1 MPSDSDIVAICVKV
15 IKTLGHLPSQS
26 SKFCFLN
33 LKNNLSDIR
42 KELEK
47 SKSRIIDNTLLFAKK
62 VKKVSSASEYS
73 GVVREHEEKSLLDK
87 VEYRYSDVVC
97 EYEEKMLLEQIID
110 KVVNDNSTDIFL
122 YLKKNSI
129 PDCNILNDKCK
140 LDYGCTMSFDGIK
153 RANKKAFTMENC
165 VLKHNDSGIYKKDK
179 LVFTSKED
187 WMKKTNLFVN
197 TDNINVN
204 SFVKYGLS
212 VGISYFQNETFN
224 EVVKSVYEYT
234 EFEKA
239 SLNFNLKPTEEFI
252 KAVNDAIKSENS
264 SEEFKEIIKEYGQFI
279 PTKVILG
286 GRVYFENVR
295 KVSGNS
301 KSKTATANIKI
312 ADGNYSNTKKI
323 SKFYDFNHL
332 KLLGG
337 KHPDGENFDEKNWIE
352 SLKDYQNWE
361 CIEYRNPIS
370 IFQFLPDD
378 LRKESF
384 IKIGKKILYTGTEY
398 CDYFLFEPGICR
410 HFELNK
416 LPSHISRIIQ
426 KSKDANC
433 DILAT
438 AIDAGNSENIFFNCK
453 IFYDQEGKPSVIIHG
468 IQKEFQ
474 FHRRKYKLKVG
485 LMIIGYDIDFSFILS
500 DTSVELIK
508 TEYDSLNQREFGSIK
523 LPLEHDLMTKNIPF
537 FGIPILSNL
546 DSSNDSLV
554 IGHNFCNTRLDVES
568 KYRLDAFSYC
578 SKTNCFVRLPK
589 FTFCTLII
597 PNNPTSLTYELLP
610 FEFQFPYIS
619 DILRNKPYIDLKEKF
634 ARQSNN
640 LDPKCVSLVLTRD
653 NNYTPIY
660 LNQSR
665 DHITIEY
672 VECRCNKTCSIC
684 KEKTLKIS
692 SSNKDYASCSVFS
705 LSDANLTETK

>member
-1 MPSDSDIVAICVKV
+1 MPSDSDIVAINVKI
-15 IKTLGHLPSQS
+15 IKTLGHLPSQRL
-26 SKFCFLN
+26 KLCFLN

-42 KELEK
+42 KELK
-47 SKSRIIDNTLLFAKK
+47 KFRIIDDTLLFTR
-62 VKKVSSASEYS
+62 KVSSESEYS
-73 GVVREHEEKSLLDK
+73 EVIREHEEIS
-87 VEYRYSDVVC
+87 
-97 EYEEKMLLEQIID
+97 LLEQIID

-122 YLKKNSI
+122 YLMKNSI
-129 PDCNILNDKCK
+129 PDWNILNDKCK

-165 VLKHNDSGIYKKDK
+165 DLTHIGSRGYKKDQ
-179 LVFTSKED
+179 FEFESKED

-197 TDNINVN
+197 TDDINVN

-212 VGISYFQNETFN
+212 VGISYSQNVTFN
-224 EVVKSVYEYT
+224 EEVKSVYKYT
-234 EFEKA
+234 ELEKA
-239 SLNFNLKPTEEFI
+239 LLNFYGYLKPTEEFI
-252 KAVNDAIKSENS
+252 KAVNDAIISENPR
-264 SEEFKEIIKEYGQFI
+264 EEFKEIIKEYGQFI
-279 PTKVILG
+279 PTKVIFG
-286 GRVYFENVR
+286 GRVYFKDVKKSSENSTS
-295 KVSGNS
+295 KVVSV
-301 KSKTATANIKI
+301 NINKI
-312 ADGNYSNTKKI
+312 GVNYSNKKRN
-323 SKFYDFNHL
+323 SKFYRFNHI

-337 KHPDGENFDEKNWIE
+337 KHPDGKDFDENAEKDWIE
-352 SLKDYQNWE
+352 SLNDYQNWE

-378 LRKESF
+378 LRKKSF
-384 IKIGKKILYTGTEY
+384 ISIGKKILYTGTEY
-398 CDYFLFEPGICR
+398 CDYFLYEPGIYR
-410 HFELNK
+410 HFELKLNK
-416 LPSHISRIIQ
+416 LPFHISRIIR
-426 KSKDANC
+426 KNKDADC

-438 AIDAGNSENIFFNCK
+438 AIDAKNSENTFFNCK
-453 IFYDQEGKPSVIIHG
+453 IFYNPEGKPSVIIHG

-474 FHRRKYKLKVG
+474 FYRRKYELKVG

-508 TEYDSLNQREFGSIK
+508 KEYDSSNQREFGSIK

-546 DSSNDSLV
+546 NSSNDSLV

-578 SKTNCFVRLPK
+578 SKTNCFVRLPE

-597 PNNPTSLTYELLP
+597 LNIPTSLTYELLP
-610 FEFQFPYIS
+610 FEFRTFEFSTYGFPELPYIS
-619 DILRNKPYIDLKEKF
+619 DILRNKPYINLKEKF
-634 ARQSNN
+634 ARQSINN
-640 LDPKCVSLVLTRD
+640 LDPKCVSLVLSGD

-665 DHITIEY
+665 DQITIEY
-672 VECRCNKTCSIC
+672 VECRCNITCSIC

-692 SSNKDYASCSVFS
+692 TSNKDHASCSIFS
-705 LSDANLTETK
+705 LR